1 MNFVSILISII
12 LGALS
17 GWIAGKLMKNEGT
30 LVRDIVLGIIGGFI
44 GSALFGL
51 IGVSFAGYFG
61 TILESVVGACLL
73 IFIVNNLF

>member
-12 LGALS
+12 LGSLS

-73 IFIVNNLF
+73 IFIVNKLF